1 MKSVSDRTRVR
12 RNAGRGVY
20 DLDQIK
26 AVLDGNQVCHVAYV
40 EDGEPRIIPTLYM
53 RRGEHVYLHGNRQ
66 AALLRHLGDGGLACV
81 SVMSVEG
88 VVVARSGF
96 HCSMNYHSVVLFGRG
111 EPVPDNERE
120 AVLEAFVGK
129 LIPGHEQ
136 QVRRAT
142 AQELN
147 ATAAVRIPID
157 EASAKIRTG
166 PPIDDDAD
174 LQSGVWAGVIPL
186 ATRALEPVAAPDL
199 RAGIEIPGYVR
210 NFRNDG

>member
-1 MKSVSDRTRVR
+1 MQSVSDRTRVR

-20 DLDQIK
+20 DLEQIK
-26 AVLDGNQVCHVAYV
+26 AVLDANRICHVAYV
-40 EDGEPRIIPTLYM
+40 DNAEPRIIPTLYI

-66 AALLRHLGDGGLACV
+66 AALLRHLGSGGLACV
-81 SVMSVEG
+81 SVMSVEA

-111 EPVPDNERE
+111 ELVPDDERE

-129 LIPGHEQ
+129 LIPGHEL

-157 EASAKIRTG
+157 EAAAKIRTG
-166 PPIDDDAD
+166 PPIDDAAD
-174 LQSGVWAGVIPL
+174 LRSGVWAGVIPL
-186 ATRALEPVAAPDL
+186 EMRALDPVAAPDL
-199 RAGIEIPGYVR
+199 PAGIEIPGYIR
-210 NFRNDG
+210 NFRVDG